1 MKRFWCLGL
10 ALLGLPALAFG
21 PREALAYQSPEL
33 TPARKALE
41 AARLQ
46 AGSTALGLGANLAY
60 ERANADN
67 DYKVGLGW
75 QWNFTARLEAEQA
88 VARAERELR
97 RVEREG
103 QKKALL
109 AHATAWQAQSRL
121 TAAEGRLEAARDR
134 LAEVERK
141 AALGA
146 IAPLQREDAALAL
159 EQAELNLRQARNT
172 LRQAQAE
179 AARYGLRGNA
189 EPRTVRFALP
199 AATPEQT
206 VAYREALA
214 ALELARARVEE
225 GRRRLWPEASLGVSY
240 NGKDALFQSGLSW
253 SAGGPGANLAL
264 GTPLSVPPGTPE
276 EWKFSLSLKLELL
289 PQAWAAVVA
298 GEADLE
304 GAALRLERTREEM
317 ALRLEQAREEVAI
330 ALEGLELAQER
341 LAIAERLA
349 ANAEAKLKAGI
360 GTALE
365 RLEAQASRAEAEAA
379 VAQGWQGYILA
390 VAAYLDLLDG
400 DSSTWTLQ
408 P

>member
-1 MKRFWCLGL
+1 MKRLWCFGL
-10 ALLGLPALAFG
+10 ILLGLPVLAFG
-21 PREALAYQSPEL
+21 PQEALAYQSPEL
-33 TPARKALE
+33 APARKALE

-46 AGSTALGLGANLAY
+46 AGSTALGLGANLGY
-60 ERANADN
+60 ERANEDN
-67 DYKVGLGW
+67 SYKVGLGW

-88 VARAERELR
+88 VARARREVR

-103 QKKALL
+103 QKNALL
-109 AHATAWQAQSRL
+109 AHAAAWQAQSRL
-121 TAAEGRLEAARDR
+121 LAAEGRLEAARDR
-134 LAEVERK
+134 LAEAERK

-146 IAPLQREDAALAL
+146 ISSLQREDAALAL
-159 EQAELNLRQARNT
+159 KQAELNLRQARNA
-172 LRQAQAE
+172 LRSAQAD
-179 AARYGLRGNA
+179 ALRYGLRGNA
-189 EPRTVRFALP
+189 EPRTMRFVLP

-214 ALELARARVEE
+214 AFELSRARMEE
-225 GRRRLWPEASLGVSY
+225 GWRRLWPEVSLGASY

-253 SAGGPGANLAL
+253 SASGPGASLAL
-264 GTPLSVPPGTPE
+264 GTPLSVLPGTPE
-276 EWKFSLSLKLELL
+276 EWKFTLGLKLDLL

-317 ALRLEQAREEVAI
+317 TLRLAQAREEVAI

-341 LAIAERLA
+341 LAIFERLA
-349 ANAEAKLKAGI
+349 ANVEAKLKVGI
-360 GTALE
+360 GTVLE

-390 VAAYLDLLDG
+390 VATYLDLLDD
-400 DSSTWTLQ
+400 DSSTWTVQ